1 MDRILTSSLVHH
13 IRILYYITRLKRNQW
28 LKEEELMNIQE
39 KRLRMIIDHAYH
51 NVPYYHEM
59 FDSHGIKPEDIRSV
73 EDLQK
78 IPITTKREIQ
88 RNYPDK
94 IIAKGTDLN
103 QCKIRSTTG
112 STGRPLEICYGQKSL
127 PYYAAL
133 GYYAFFECGLRFT
146 DKMVSLEV
154 PYHPVQR
161 TWFQRLGILRY
172 ETVSLLQPVGTI
184 IEALRVIKPDV
195 IYGFP
200 SILSLLAREIK
211 AKNIAGISPR
221 MVITHAETLTD
232 HSRKEIGDAFN
243 ADVFDLYGSVEFSC
257 LAFECKEH
265 LGYHMISDGAII
277 EFIKGGKNIRGH
289 EPGEIVVTGLCNYEM
304 PLIRYRLGDVGIP
317 SNKKCSCGR
326 GFPLMNSVEGR
337 TDDFLILP
345 SGRIISPRGINAL
358 EYIPGITEYRTIQKE
373 KDRFVVQVVKGK
385 GFSQETISQIERQ
398 IKVGCVGEN
407 VRCEVEVV
415 KELPRERTGK
425 LRTIVS
431 KVWSQHESNN
441 TGIGV

>member
-1 MDRILTSSLVHH
+1 
-13 IRILYYITRLKRNQW
+13 
-28 LKEEELMNIQE
+28 
-39 KRLRMIIDHAYH
+39 
-51 NVPYYHEM
+51 
-59 FDSHGIKPEDIRSV
+59 
-73 EDLQK
+73 
-78 IPITTKREIQ
+78 
-88 RNYPDK
+88 
-94 IIAKGTDLN
+94 
-103 QCKIRSTTG
+103 
-112 STGRPLEICYGQKSL
+112 
-127 PYYAAL
+127 
-133 GYYAFFECGLRFT
+133 
-146 DKMVSLEV
+146 
-154 PYHPVQR
+154 
-161 TWFQRLGILRY
+161 
-172 ETVSLLQPVGTI
+172 VSLLQPVGTI
-184 IEALRVIKPDV
+184 IGALRVIKPDV

-221 MVITHAETLTD
+221 TVITQGETLTD

-243 ADVFDLYGSVEFSC
+243 TEVYDIYGSAEFSS
-257 LAFECKEH
+257 LAFECEEH

-345 SGRIISPRGINAL
+345 SGRIISPRGINVL

-407 VRCEVEVV
+407 VRCEVEVM